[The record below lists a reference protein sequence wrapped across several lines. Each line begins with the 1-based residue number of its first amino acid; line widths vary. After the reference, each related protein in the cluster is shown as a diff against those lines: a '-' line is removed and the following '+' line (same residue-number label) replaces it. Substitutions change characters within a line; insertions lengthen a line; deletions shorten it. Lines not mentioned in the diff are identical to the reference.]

1 MKSIHSSVT
10 FALVALAVTSGC
22 GLENSVVGGRCRD
35 GMELSDGRC
44 VPTDPEIAIVTPGD
58 PLPPIVPFGNR
69 PSTPPP
75 LVAPPVDRPRFD
87 PRLPFVEPVSP
98 ELPPE
103 YVPIDPVT
111 PPDPP
116 VTPPLVCAAPLVACR
131 GVCIPVESD
140 AQSCGACGKI
150 CPSNICINGECQG
163 ATPGDVVL
171 IGHDYTDAFV
181 GSAQTKVLVNTLSI
195 PTTDPIRILSF
206 EDGADPAAV
215 AQMRNLAISSIKDRQ
230 VKFTRAAAASSL
242 ASTTLGRDYDVVIIN
257 DASAVNPVTT
267 GASWASPLNTFAAK
281 GGVVLA
287 IDLGTSA
294 MPQLLSSAGLFTVS
308 SHTQLPVDTH
318 LMVTAAADVVG
329 AQVLSPY
336 AAFGPPV
343 SFQGVAAPSPD
354 FNWVVRVTKPDNSP
368 GDPIVI
374 HRIVR

>member
-1 MKSIHSSVT
+1 MKSSSVHAIS
-10 FALVALAVTSGC
+10 FIILSLAAGC

-35 GMELSDGRC
+35 GMVLQGDVC
-44 VPTDPEIAIVTPGD
+44 VTPLD
-58 PLPPIVPFGNR
+58 TNLITPNTPPTPTSTTSSTPITPPAPTATATTPIPPIPSPYPTVFVPE
-69 PSTPPP
+69 PPP
-75 LVAPPVDRPRFD
+75 HVD
-87 PRLPFVEPVSP
+87 
-98 ELPPE
+98 PPE
-103 YVPIDPVT
+103 CPV
-111 PPDPP
+111 
-116 VTPPLVCAAPLVACR
+116 PLVMCR
-131 GVCIPVESD
+131 GVCIAVDSD
-140 AQSCGACGKI
+140 AANCGACGKI

-171 IGHDYTDAFV
+171 IGHDYTDAFA

-195 PTTDPIRILSF
+195 PTTDPIRVLSF
-206 EDGADPAAV
+206 EDGADAAAV
-215 AQMRNLAISSIKDRQ
+215 AQLKNLATASIKDRK

-242 ASTTLGRDYDVVIIN
+242 ASTSLGRNYDIVIIN

-267 GASWASPLNTFAAK
+267 GASWASPLNTFAQK

-294 MPQLLSSAGLFTVS
+294 MPQLLSSAGLLTVS
-308 SHTQLPVDTH
+308 GHTRLPVDTH

-343 SFQGVAAPSPD
+343 SFQGVPAPSPD
-354 FNWVVRVTKPDNSP
+354 FNWVVRVTKPDDTA
-368 GDPIVI
+368 GDPVVI

>member
-1 MKSIHSSVT
+1 MRSSTTRAIAFVS
-10 FALVALAVTSGC
+10 LSLAVGC
-22 GLENSVVGGRCRD
+22 GLENSVVGGRCRN
-35 GMELSDGRC
+35 GMVLQGDVC
-44 VPTDPEIAIVTPGD
+44 VS
-58 PLPPIVPFGNR
+58 PLDVNLIT
-69 PSTPPP
+69 PSTPPTTSSTTITP
-75 LVAPPVDRPRFD
+75 PAPTATATTVVPAIIPPFPTVYVPEPPVP
-87 PRLPFVEPVSP
+87 LI
-98 ELPPE
+98 PPTE
-103 YVPIDPVT
+103 MQ
-111 PPDPP
+111 
-116 VTPPLVCAAPLVACR
+116 CAAPLVACR
-131 GVCIPVESD
+131 GVCIAVESD
-140 AQSCGACGKI
+140 AANCGACGKI

-242 ASTTLGRDYDVVIIN
+242 ASTTLGRNYDVVIIN

-267 GASWASPLNTFAAK
+267 GASWASPLTTFAAK

-308 SHTQLPVDTH
+308 GHTQLPVDTH

-354 FNWVVRVTKPDNSP
+354 FNWVVRVTKPDSSP

>member
-1 MKSIHSSVT
+1 MRSSTLRAIAFVS
-10 FALVALAVTSGC
+10 LSLAVGC
-22 GLENSVVGGRCRD
+22 GLENAVVGGRCRD
-35 GMELSDGRC
+35 GMVLQGDVC
-44 VPTDPEIAIVTPGD
+44 VTPVD
-58 PLPPIVPFGNR
+58 VRLITPSAPPTTS
-69 PSTPPP
+69 STT
-75 LVAPPVDRPRFD
+75 VAPPEPTASSTTVVP
-87 PRLPFVEPVSP
+87 PIAAPFPTVFVPEPPVP
-98 ELPPE
+98 LIPPTELPC
-103 YVPIDPVT
+103 T
-111 PPDPP
+111 
-116 VTPPLVCAAPLVACR
+116 APLAACR
-131 GVCIPVESD
+131 GVCIAVDSD
-140 AQSCGACGKI
+140 AANCGACGKI

-171 IGHDYTDAFV
+171 IGHDFTDAFV
-181 GSAQTKVLVNTLSI
+181 GSAQAKVLVNTLSI

-215 AQMRNLAISSIKDRQ
+215 AQMRNLATLSIKDRQ

-242 ASTTLGRDYDVVIIN
+242 ASTTLGRNYDVVIIN

-294 MPQLLSSAGLFTVS
+294 MPQLLSSAGLLVVTG
-308 SHTQLPVDTH
+308 HTKLPVDTH

-343 SFQGVAAPSPD
+343 SFQGVAPPSTD
-354 FNWVVRVTKPDNSP
+354 FNWVVRVTNPDDSA
-368 GDPIVI
+368 GDPVVV